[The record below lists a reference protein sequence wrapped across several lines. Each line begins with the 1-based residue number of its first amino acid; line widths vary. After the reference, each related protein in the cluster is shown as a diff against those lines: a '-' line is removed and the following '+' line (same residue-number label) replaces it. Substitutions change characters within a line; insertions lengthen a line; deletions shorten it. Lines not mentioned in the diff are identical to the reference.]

1 MSRGGKRERS
11 GRPPGALNKRTQA
24 IIQAAMD
31 AGELPVCY
39 MLRIMRDEKVAPTRR
54 DEMAKAAANFVHSR
68 VWAVGAADEA
78 ELEETQPAS
87 ALAAE

>member
-1 MSRGGKRERS
+1 
-11 GRPPGALNKRTQA
+11 
-24 IIQAAMD
+24 
-31 AGELPVCY
+31 
-39 MLRIMRDEKVAPTRR
+39 MRDEKVAPTRR